1 MRIAVSASGPG
12 LDAPVDPRF
21 GRCPYF
27 VVVDSETM
35 EWEAID
41 NANAATAGGAGIRT
55 AQVIADQ
62 GVQTVITG
70 NCGPN
75 AYQTL
80 SAAGIEV
87 ASGFTGSVQ
96 EAVEAYK
103 RGGLRP
109 TAQANVASHYGA
121 GTPTGRGMGRGMGMG
136 QGMGRGLGR
145 SAMGAA
151 SPSASADPLTDLAE
165 QLRTLTRQIEGLSER
180 LEKLEREDT

>member
-12 LDAPVDPRF
+12 LNAPVDPRF

-96 EAVEAYK
+96 EAVEAYE

-121 GTPTGRGMGRGMGMG
+121 RTPTGRGMGRGMG

-145 SAMGAA
+145 SAMGAV
-151 SPSASADPLTDLAE
+151 SPSASADPLMDLAE
-165 QLRTLTRQIEGLSER
+165 QLRALTREIEGLSDR
-180 LEKLEREDT
+180 LEKLERKDT

>member
-1 MRIAVSASGPG
+1 MRIAVSAGGPG

-35 EWEAID
+35 EGETID
-41 NANAATAGGAGIRT
+41 NANATTAGGAGIRT
-55 AQVIADQ
+55 AQAIADLE
-62 GVQTVITG
+62 VQTVITG

-87 ASGFTGSVQ
+87 ATGFTGSVR

-103 RGGLRP
+103 RGGLES
-109 TAQANVASHYGA
+109 TSQANVPSHYGA
-121 GTPTGRGMGRGMGMG
+121 RASTGR
-136 QGMGRGLGR
+136 GMGRGLGR
-145 SAMGAA
+145 SAMGAPL
-151 SPSASADPLTDLAE
+151 SSASADPLTDLAE
-165 QLRTLTRQIEGLSER
+165 QLRALTREIEGLSDR
-180 LEKLEREDT
+180 LEKLERNES